1 MNIKPLYIET
11 VFSGFIHLVWI
22 TLLTLCALDLSP
34 VIIINFLEE
43 VGSGTAVFLIAVIFS
58 ISFFLGRMAE
68 HFIIALNYFIHKDR
82 RPKYVDTFGGT
93 HGEIWGNKIFAL
105 SSCLGLLVLVAIL
118 IIVTGFWKILF
129 IGAILIA
136 ATFISFI
143 YWYNF
148 EKRKY
153 PN

>member
-34 VIIINFLEE
+34 VIIINFLED
-43 VGSGTAVFLIAVIFS
+43 VGSGTAVILIAVIFS

-68 HFIIALNYFIHKDR
+68 HFIIALNYFIRKDR
-82 RPKYVDTFGGT
+82 RQGYVDTFGGT
-93 HGEIWGNKIFAL
+93 HGEIWGNKIFSL
-105 SSCLGLLVLVAIL
+105 SACIGLLVLVAIL

-129 IGAILIA
+129 IGAILIV